1 LWKIVNEYYEKV
13 IVVAKYQI
21 SFVTSFGLI
30 SISRNM
36 VIKIYSGGKIKY
48 SNIKTQEKY

>member
-1 LWKIVNEYYEKV
+1 MNIMKKF
-13 IVVAKYQI
+13 IVVAKYRI
-21 SFVTSFGLI
+21 SFVTSFWLI

-36 VIKIYSGGKIKY
+36 VIKIDSEGKIKY